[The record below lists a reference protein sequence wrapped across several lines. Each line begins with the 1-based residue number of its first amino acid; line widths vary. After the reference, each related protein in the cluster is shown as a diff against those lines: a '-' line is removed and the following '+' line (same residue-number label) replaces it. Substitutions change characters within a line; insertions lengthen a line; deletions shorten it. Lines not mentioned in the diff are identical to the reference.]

1 MAMHAG
7 RWALSGPTTG
17 FDTWTA
23 PTGPIVEIE
32 GHAPAE
38 WAAALTARGH
48 TVSVRPPYDSDFGH
62 AQVIMRDHHG
72 FWAGA
77 ADPRARVGSVA
88 GG

>member
-1 MAMHAG
+1 MHAG
-7 RWALSGPTTG
+7 RWTLAGPTTG

-23 PTGPIVEIE
+23 PSGPIVELE
-32 GHAPAE
+32 GHVPPE

-48 TVSVRPPYDSDFGH
+48 IVSVRPEYDSDFGH
-62 AQVIMRDHHG
+62 AQLIIRDPNG

-77 ADPRARVGSVA
+77 SDPRARVGSVA

>member
-1 MAMHAG
+1 MHAG
-7 RWALSGPTTG
+7 RWALAGPTTG

-23 PTGPIVEIE
+23 PSGPVVEIE

-38 WAAALTARGH
+38 WADALAARGH
-48 TVSVRPPYDSDFGH
+48 LVSVRPAYDSDFGH
-62 AQVIMRDHHG
+62 AQLIIRDGNG

-77 ADPRARVGSVA
+77 SDPRARVGSVA